1 MQTPVISEKPQITKK
16 GVLLTFFFWSIF
28 SLLSAG
34 LLTYSNQV
42 PFLYSILGTILS
54 TTIMLVFMVAIWF
67 VLVRELHGASW
78 LVKLIL
84 HGITSIVFTIAWY
97 YSYLYLFDLIF
108 SLEYLDGEF
117 QDNRAWIMF
126 STFIEYVLVFAVIH
140 VIESLKT
147 VRQKEQQAAELK
159 ELSRKQEI
167 ATLKAQINPHFL
179 FNTLNSIN
187 ASITQQPE
195 QAREMIARLSDMLR
209 YSLDSF
215 EKTRVP
221 LSEEIKFIKT
231 YLEIEK
237 KRLGDRLE
245 VAFDIDEKLKQVSIP
260 PMICQPLVENAV
272 KHGIAHLEEG
282 GKVTIEIKESK
293 ESVTFSVH
301 DTGQGMKPNKKDK
314 DHAGIGLKNTNEMLK
329 KRYGPDAAL
338 QIESNKSLGTK
349 VSFTIPLN

>member
-1 MQTPVISEKPQITKK
+1 MNHSGISIKPQVTIK
-16 GVLLTFFFWSIF
+16 GILLTLFFWFIF
-28 SLLSAG
+28 TLLSSA

-42 PFLYSILGTILS
+42 PFVFSLLGTVLS
-54 TTIMLVFMVAIWF
+54 TTIMLFFMIIIWF
-67 VLVRELHGASW
+67 VLVRELHDTDW
-78 LVKLIL
+78 FIKLIL
-84 HGITSIVFTIAWY
+84 HGITSIAFTVCWY
-97 YSYLYLFDLIF
+97 YSYLYLFDIIF
-108 SLEYLDGEF
+108 NLEYLGGEF

-126 STFIEYVLVFAVIH
+126 STFIEYVLVFAVIN

-147 VRQKEQQAAELK
+147 VRHKEQQAAELK

-187 ASITQQPE
+187 ASIMQQPE

-215 EKTRVP
+215 EKTQVP
-221 LSEEIKFIKT
+221 LSEEIEFIKT

-237 KRLGDRLE
+237 KRLGNRLQVE
-245 VAFDIDEKLKQVSIP
+245 FDIDEKLKQFSIP

-272 KHGIAHLEEG
+272 KHGIAPLEEG

-293 ESVTFSVH
+293 ESVIFSIH
-301 DTGQGMKPNKKDK
+301 DTGQGMKLNNKED
-314 DHAGIGLKNTNEMLK
+314 DHAGIGLKNTKEMLK
-329 KRYGPDAAL
+329 KRYGPKAAL
-338 QIESNKSLGTK
+338 HIESNKSRGTK